1 MSSQLSPPSGPPRP
15 ALPWVLLALAA
26 AAAATLSP
34 LWISLVLAAWF
45 ASLTRRLWER
55 LSQRLGQRPRLAAVL
70 TVVALVLL
78 VAPLVGVGVSLGM
91 GGVEFIRRIA
101 SSEENRS
108 RLVQLVTDQPSTSEL
123 PRFEISSLVNLLQE
137 HGSKAWQVVRAI
149 AGKTATGL
157 VGLFIFLF
165 GAYTFLVD
173 GQRFSSW
180 LTARMPIAPQHFR
193 RLCAAFYETGRGM
206 LVSVGLTGL
215 VQGVVATIAYFALKI
230 PSALGLGILTAVA
243 ALIPSVG
250 TPLVWIPVAIGLAL
264 SGRWIAAII
273 LGAIGVLVI
282 GTVDNILRP
291 VFSRYGQLNLP
302 TFVLFLAIFGGIALY
317 GAEGIILGPLLVRLG
332 VEALDLAREQGLTAG
347 PAGEV
352 GEVGKFG
359 APAARPPA
367 EAPPQV
373 EHEVVESGS

>member
-1 MSSQLSPPSGPPRP
+1 
-15 ALPWVLLALAA
+15 
-26 AAAATLSP
+26 
-34 LWISLVLAAWF
+34 VLAAWF

-78 VAPLVGVGVSLGM
+78 VIPLVAVGVSLGV
-91 GGVEFIRRIA
+91 GGVEFVRRIA
-101 SSEENRS
+101 ASEENRS
-108 RLVQLVTDQPSTSEL
+108 RLVQLVTDKPSTSEL

-180 LTARMPIAPQHFR
+180 LTARMPIAPQHLR
-193 RLCAAFYETGRGM
+193 RLSAAFYETGRGM

-250 TPLVWIPVAIGLAL
+250 TAMVWIPVAIGLAL
-264 SGRWIAAII
+264 SGRWIAAIV

-317 GAEGIILGPLLVRLG
+317 GAAGIILGPLLVRLG
-332 VEALDLAREQGLTAG
+332 VEALNLAREQGLTAG
-347 PAGEV
+347 PADEV
-352 GEVGKFG
+352 GEVG
-359 APAARPPA
+359 APAVGRPA
-367 EAPPQV
+367 EGPSAGR
-373 EHEVVESGS
+373 S

>member
-1 MSSQLSPPSGPPRP
+1 MRP
-15 ALPWVLLALAA
+15 ALPWVLLALAVA
-26 AAAATLSP
+26 AVATLCP

-55 LSQRLGQRPRLAAVL
+55 LTRRLGQRPRFAAAL

-165 GAYTFLVD
+165 GSYTFLVD
-173 GQRFSSW
+173 GQRFAGW
-180 LTARMPIAPQHFR
+180 LTARMPIAPQHLR
-193 RLCAAFYETGRGM
+193 RLSAAFYETGRGM

-215 VQGVVATIAYFALKI
+215 VQGVVATISYFALKI

-250 TPLVWIPVAIGLAL
+250 TALVWIPVAIGLAL

-317 GAEGIILGPLLVRLG
+317 GAAGIILGPLLVRLG
-332 VEALDLAREQGLTAG
+332 VEALNLACEQGLTAG
-347 PAGEV
+347 SGAELGEL
-352 GEVGKFG
+352 
-359 APAARPPA
+359 AAPPA
-367 EAPPQV
+367 EAPPQADR
-373 EHEVVESGS
+373 

>member
-1 MSSQLSPPSGPPRP
+1 MLSFMSAQLSPPARTRWP
-15 ALPWVLLALAA
+15 ALPWILLALAA

-55 LSQRLGQRPRLAAVL
+55 LARRLGQRPRLAAAL
-70 TVVALVLL
+70 LVVALVLL
-78 VAPLVGVGVSLGM
+78 VVPLVAVGVSLGV
-91 GGVEFIRRIA
+91 GGAEFVRRVA

-123 PRFEISSLVNLLQE
+123 PRFEISSLVHLLQE

-173 GQRFSSW
+173 GQRFSTW
-180 LTARMPIAPQHFR
+180 LTARMPIAPQHLQ
-193 RLCAAFYETGRGM
+193 RLSAAFYETGRGM
-206 LVSVGLTGL
+206 LVGVGLTGL

-230 PSALGLGILTAVA
+230 PSALGLGILTALA

-250 TPLVWIPVAIGLAL
+250 TAMVWVPVAIGLAL
-264 SGRWIAAII
+264 SGRWVAAII

-282 GTVDNILRP
+282 GTVDNLLRP
-291 VFSRYGQLNLP
+291 VFSRYGQLQLP

-317 GAEGIILGPLLVRLG
+317 GAAGIILGPLLVRLG
-332 VEALDLAREQGLTAG
+332 VEALNLAREQGLTAG
-347 PAGEV
+347 PDGE
-352 GEVGKFG
+352 
-359 APAARPPA
+359 PAVPGDLATRPPA
-367 EAPPQV
+367 EAPPAGR
-373 EHEVVESGS
+373 S

>member
-15 ALPWVLLALAA
+15 ALPWILLALAA

-78 VAPLVGVGVSLGM
+78 VVPLVGVGVSLGM
-91 GGVEFIRRIA
+91 GGAQFVRRIA
-101 SSEENRS
+101 ASEENRS

-157 VGLFIFLF
+157 VGLVIFLF

-173 GQRFSSW
+173 GQRFIISEIEN
-180 LTARMPIAPQHFR
+180 LVLELFGKLDNVA
-193 RLCAAFYETGRGM
+193 TGNSINDIGM
-206 LVSVGLTGL
+206 LV
-215 VQGVVATIAYFALKI
+215 
-230 PSALGLGILTAVA
+230 
-243 ALIPSVG
+243 
-250 TPLVWIPVAIGLAL
+250 
-264 SGRWIAAII
+264 R
-273 LGAIGVLVI
+273 
-282 GTVDNILRP
+282 
-291 VFSRYGQLNLP
+291 
-302 TFVLFLAIFGGIALY
+302 
-317 GAEGIILGPLLVRLG
+317 AEFINVRRTRRREIKHCQDLHSTRVRLFPRH
-332 VEALDLAREQGLTAG
+332 D
-347 PAGEV
+347 
-352 GEVGKFG
+352 
-359 APAARPPA
+359 APAAAIDLNDGMRMNCSIIF
-367 EAPPQV
+367 QD
-373 EHEVVESGS
+373 

>member
-1 MSSQLSPPSGPPRP
+1 MSQPPLAPSGPPRP
-15 ALPWVLLALAA
+15 ALPWILLGLALAA
-26 AAAATLSP
+26 AATMSP

-45 ASLTRRLWER
+45 AALTRSLWQRLTR
-55 LSQRLGQRPRLAAVL
+55 RLGQRPRLAAGM

-78 VAPLVGVGVSLGM
+78 VIPLVVVGISLGM
-91 GGVEFIRRIA
+91 GAVEFVRRIA

-108 RLVQLVTDQPSTSEL
+108 RLVQLVSDQPSSSEL
-123 PRFEISSLVNLLQE
+123 PRFELSSLISLLQE

-165 GAYTFLVD
+165 GSYTFLVD
-173 GQRFSSW
+173 GQRFTDW
-180 LTARMPIAPQHFR
+180 LTARMPIAPQHLR
-193 RLCAAFYETGRGM
+193 RLSAAFHETGRGM

-250 TPLVWIPVAIGLAL
+250 TALVWIPLALGLGL
-264 SGRWIAAII
+264 SGRWIAALI
-273 LGAIGVLVI
+273 LAAIGILVI

-302 TFVLFLAIFGGIALY
+302 TFVLFLAIFGGIAMY
-317 GAEGIILGPLLVRLG
+317 GAAGIILGPLLVRLG

-347 PAGEV
+347 TKGEPTPPAG
-352 GEVGKFG
+352 
-359 APAARPPA
+359 PPA
-367 EAPPQV
+367 ESPPA
-373 EHEVVESGS
+373 GRP